1 MLHSKMSQI
10 PTPLLTLPNAVFL
23 GPTSPPPTIANVIFG
38 ASLNSFFRLQGDFVL
53 RVRGADTDAA
63 GEAGVQ
69 FNRHFEFWVQ
79 KTGTSYGTTT

>member
-10 PTPLLTLPNAVFL
+10 PTPLLTLLEFTCFL
-23 GPTSPPPTIANVIFG
+23 GPTSPSTIANVIFG

-69 FNRHFEFWVQ
+69 FNRHF
-79 KTGTSYGTTT
+79 